1 MFSWTEECLPW
12 GTNSF
17 SSCTCSVERNK
28 DVFIKLIKKK
38 VLFQWIVGK
47 YLLNSAQ
54 FLFPVLCYL
63 RLSRLF
69 HGVEIAPNNSARE
82 ASDSESFDSE
92 PEARTDSLKR
102 TDSKESRFTDIA
114 TWGESFQ
121 WKFNVLE
128 FVNEITATLY
138 KWATLASITW
148 QFVPTLL
155 PNTDVLKR
163 VHNRSYFQS
172 HFHLDVSDH
181 TKLD

>member
-1 MFSWTEECLPW
+1 MVTLCFRELKNVLPW
-12 GTNSF
+12 GTDSF

-28 DVFIKLIKKK
+28 DVFIKLIKKKK

-63 RLSRLF
+63 RLSRFAEWKSLQ
-69 HGVEIAPNNSARE
+69 IAQARE
-82 ASDSESFDSE
+82 ASDSESFDSG

-114 TWGESFQ
+114 TWGEPFQ
-121 WKFNVLE
+121 LKFNVLE

-148 QFVPTLL
+148 QFVATLL

-163 VHNRSYFQS
+163 VHKS
-172 HFHLDVSDH
+172 
-181 TKLD
+181 